1 MKQAAIC
8 HLSVVPVRAEASDK
22 SEIVTQLLFGELVT
36 IIEPAKGKKN
46 WCRIVCDYDNYEGWI
61 DKRQISPITAKE
73 EKNYRAG
80 HQAYCLDTIS
90 NITNGDYFLTITMGA
105 TLPKFDGVTVLLA
118 GKKYTFNGQAIQVLG
133 MGYEVLGNDNLPD
146 TSHLTPH
153 TSTIPNTQYATP
165 ERIIKLARRYLFAPY
180 LWGGR
185 SPFGIDCS
193 GFTQIVF
200 KMSGI
205 KLPRDA
211 SQQVE
216 LGETIDFLEQAQ
228 PADLAFFDNDK
239 GNIIHVGI
247 MLGDGKI
254 MHASGQVRIDKID
267 HNGIYDE
274 TRKIYTHKLRV
285 IKRLLFEIN

>member
-1 MKQAAIC
+1 MKQSAIC
-8 HLSVVPVRAEASDK
+8 HLSIVPVRLEASDK
-22 SEIVTQLLFGELVT
+22 SEIITQLLFGELVT
-36 IIEPAKGKKN
+36 IVELAKGKKN
-46 WCRIVCDYDNYEGWI
+46 WCRIVTDYDNYEGWV
-61 DKRQISPITAKE
+61 DTRQVSHITAKE

-80 HQAYCLDTIS
+80 HHAYCLDMVS

-105 TLPKFDGVTVLLA
+105 TLPKFDGVTVQLV
-118 GKKYTFNGQAIQVLG
+118 GKKYTFNGQAITIESQSPAVL
-133 MGYEVLGNDNLPD
+133 
-146 TSHLTPH
+146 
-153 TSTIPNTQYATP
+153 QTP
-165 ERIIKLARRYLFAPY
+165 ERIIKLARRYLFVPY

-185 SPFGIDCS
+185 TPFGIDCS

-216 LGETIDFLEQAQ
+216 HGETIDFLEQAQ

-247 MLGDGKI
+247 LIGDGKI
-254 MHASGQVRIDKID
+254 IHASGQVRIDTID
-267 HNGIYDE
+267 HNGIYNE
-274 TRKIYTHKLRV
+274 ERKIYSHKLRV
-285 IKRLLFEIN
+285 IKRFNSSGE